1 MQAVEHFLRS
11 SAEPSVAAGG
21 GATALHAAAT
31 AGHLAIVEALIAA
44 NADVDI
50 QVHISLTLILVC
62 SFSLETLSVRDR
74 D

>member
-1 MQAVEHFLRS
+1 MQAVKHLLDS
-11 SAEPSVAAGG
+11 SAEASVAAGG

-31 AGHLAIVEALIAA
+31 AGHLAIVEALVAA

-62 SFSLETLSVRDR
+62 SLSPETLSVRDR